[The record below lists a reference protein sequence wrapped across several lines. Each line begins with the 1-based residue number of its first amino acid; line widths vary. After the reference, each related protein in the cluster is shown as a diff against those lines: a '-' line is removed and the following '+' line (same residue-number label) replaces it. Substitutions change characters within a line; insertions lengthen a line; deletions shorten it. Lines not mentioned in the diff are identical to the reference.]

1 MTGARPVAG
10 KRMGPKWWD
19 RGGTPTSLTLARR
32 TPWLGGVVGVGVVGA
47 TVAALSP
54 LGGDVSRAT
63 PALVLVLAVVAAGLL
78 GGGRA
83 AVAVAVVAAAAY
95 NLAFVPPVW
104 TFKVSAGEDWVALA
118 VFGAVAVAVGLLV
131 AGEAD
136 RRRAAEQR
144 EAEVRA
150 LYAEL
155 ETVAADRG
163 RLADEAAR
171 VTVLEDVDEQ
181 RSALLRSVSHDLRTP
196 LATIRAVAGDLR
208 DGVVYDETTRTEL
221 LATVC
226 DEAERLDRLVANLLS
241 LSRIEAGALRPD
253 RQAVPFDEL
262 VADRVRRLA
271 RMFRQV
277 RVDVS
282 LPADRC
288 VVDGDYSQLDQVV
301 TNLLE
306 NAARHAPQGSTVRL
320 DGSRRGNMLEVR
332 VSDEG
337 SGVAEWERDRV
348 FEPFRRGEGST
359 SSGVGLAICRA
370 IVEAHDG
377 RISVERTSGGGA
389 TFVFTLPLREMP

>member
-1 MTGARPVAG
+1 
-10 KRMGPKWWD
+10 
-19 RGGTPTSLTLARR
+19 
-32 TPWLGGVVGVGVVGA
+32 VGA

-63 PALVLVLAVVAAGLL
+63 PAMVLVLAVVAAGLL

-155 ETVAADRG
+155 ETVVADRG

-320 DGSRRGNMLEVR
+320 DGARRGNMLEVR

-377 RISVERTSGGGA
+377 RISIERTSGGGA

>member
-1 MTGARPVAG
+1 VGIGA
-10 KRMGPKWWD
+10 
-19 RGGTPTSLTLARR
+19 
-32 TPWLGGVVGVGVVGA
+32 VGV
-47 TVAALSP
+47 TVATLSP
-54 LGGDVSRAT
+54 LRLDVSRAT
-63 PALVLVLAVVAAGLL
+63 PALVLVLAVVAAGLI

-83 AVAVAVVAAAAY
+83 AVGVAVVAAGAY
-95 NLAFVPPVW
+95 DLAFVPPVW
-104 TFKVSAGEDWVALA
+104 TFKVDAGEDWVALG
-118 VFGAVAVAVGLLV
+118 VFVAVAVSVGLLV

-144 EAEVRA
+144 EAELRD
-150 LYAEL
+150 LYARL
-155 ETVAADRG
+155 EVIVAERG

-208 DGVVYDETTRTEL
+208 DGVVYDEATRTEL

-226 DEAERLDRLVANLLS
+226 DEADRLDRLVANLLS
-241 LSRIEAGALRPD
+241 LSRIEAGALRPE

-262 VADRVRRLA
+262 VADRVNRLA

-277 RVDVS
+277 RVDVN
-282 LPADRC
+282 LPADQC

-320 DGSRRGNMLEVR
+320 DARRRAGQLEVR

-370 IVEAHDG
+370 VVDAHGG

>member
-1 MTGARPVAG
+1 MTVP
-10 KRMGPKWWD
+10 
-19 RGGTPTSLTLARR
+19 TLARR
-32 TPWLGGVVGVGVVGA
+32 SPWLGGAVGVALAGV
-47 TVAALSP
+47 TVAVLAP
-54 LGGDVSRAT
+54 LGSGVSRAT
-63 PALVLVLAVVAAGLL
+63 PALVLVLAVVAAGLV

-83 AVAVAVVAAAAY
+83 AVAVAVVAAATY

-104 TFKVSAGEDWVALA
+104 TLKVNASEDWVALA
-118 VFGAVAVAVGLLV
+118 VFVAVAVSVGLLV

-144 EAEVRA
+144 ETELRA

-155 ETVAADRG
+155 EAVAAERG
-163 RLADEAAR
+163 RLAEEAAR

-196 LATIRAVAGDLR
+196 LATIRAVASDLR
-208 DGVVYDETTRTEL
+208 DGAVYDEATRIEL

-241 LSRIEAGALRPD
+241 LSRIEAGALKPE
-253 RQAVPFDEL
+253 RQAVPFYEL
-262 VADRVRRLA
+262 VDDRVRRLA
-271 RMFRQV
+271 RMFSQV

-282 LPADRC
+282 LPDEQAL
-288 VVDGDYSQLDQVV
+288 VDGDYSQLDQVV

-320 DGSRRGNMLEVR
+320 DGRRRDAMLEVR

-337 SGVAEWERDRV
+337 SGVAEWERERV

-370 IVEAHDG
+370 IIEAHDG
-377 RISVERTSGGGA
+377 TIWVERTSGGGA
-389 TFVFTLPLREMP
+389 TFVFTLPLREMGRD

>member
-1 MTGARPVAG
+1 
-10 KRMGPKWWD
+10 
-19 RGGTPTSLTLARR
+19 
-32 TPWLGGVVGVGVVGA
+32 LGGAVGVAVVGA
-47 TVAALSP
+47 TVAALAP
-54 LGGDVSRAT
+54 LGSDVSRAT
-63 PALVLVLAVVAAGLL
+63 PALLLVLAVVGAGLL

-83 AVAVAVVAAAAY
+83 AVVVAVVAAVSY

-104 TFKVSAGEDWVALA
+104 TLKVNAGEDWVALA
-118 VFGAVAVAVGLLV
+118 VFLAVAVSVGLLV

-136 RRRAAEQR
+136 RRRGAEQR
-144 EAEVRA
+144 EAELRA

-155 ETVAADRG
+155 EAVAAERG
-163 RLADEAAR
+163 RLAEEAAR
-171 VTVLEDVDEQ
+171 VTLLEDVDEQ

-196 LATIRAVAGDLR
+196 LATIRAVASDLR
-208 DGVVYDETTRTEL
+208 DGAVYDEPTRIEL

-241 LSRIEAGALRPD
+241 LSRIEAGALRPE

-262 VADRVRRLA
+262 VTDRVRRLA

-282 LPADRC
+282 LPSDQSL
-288 VVDGDYSQLDQVV
+288 VDGDYSQLDQVV

-320 DGSRRGNMLEVR
+320 DGRRRHTMLEVR

-370 IVEAHDG
+370 IIEAHDG
-377 RISVERTSGGGA
+377 AIWVERTSGGGA
-389 TFVFTLPLREMP
+389 TFVFTLPIRETAS

>member
-1 MTGARPVAG
+1 
-10 KRMGPKWWD
+10 
-19 RGGTPTSLTLARR
+19 
-32 TPWLGGVVGVGVVGA
+32 VGA

-63 PALVLVLAVVAAGLL
+63 PAMVLVLAVVAAGLL

-155 ETVAADRG
+155 ETVVADRG

-320 DGSRRGNMLEVR
+320 DGARRGNMLEVR

-370 IVEAHDG
+370 IVEGHDG
-377 RISVERTSGGGA
+377 RISIERTSGGGA